1 MELTYVHSIGINH
14 FLCDSIVMDRC
25 GNNFS
30 RFVTLILSL
39 LLVCT
44 GLNAATQRTY
54 LINSE
59 VWKNTDML
67 CRLSGVLGPSTVSP
81 VPESE
86 IIRALDRIDQN
97 RLSSAFLE
105 LYNNT
110 RDEVENHRYQ
120 FRDGEFSLDGTIR
133 FNLEGYI
140 HSHDTVEEDFFI
152 PYRDRASMFIG
163 NAAADFSRFFYLE
176 GQYDFR
182 NCLVPVPIAEDS
194 NPIYMDSYYN
204 GDWLFF
210 RSQYGNYYF
219 VGNYIFGRN
228 PGKRDRNFS
237 FQQSV
242 PFVAYA
248 SAGNDYFSFLFG
260 RNRQSFGNGIT
271 GNLIIGD
278 NFSYQDIA
286 RLSAN
291 SEYLSYTLSYT
302 HFGTQYADYDR
313 PNTNAIG
320 TFGFNGWHSTR
331 VIHRLDFNLF
341 KRLRLSLNL
350 GATFFTDSAFDPRM
364 FNPLMIIHGYMNN
377 KEAYHLVTATDSRP
391 DESNNIMSLEF
402 EFIPVNGLLIT
413 GQYVM
418 DQAQAV
424 NEKETD
430 VPDAWGMLI
439 NARYTLPLNG
449 SALEVYG
456 EFVYTNPYLY
466 LNYKEGNKE
475 SIQASSDNVRNYNYD
490 HVLGYYISNN
500 SEVSY
505 TGYVWGPDSITAD
518 IGICYK
524 KPSCYSISFDNLV
537 RIKGERG
544 INYAYLGKGPD
555 DASSNIKNPD
565 MKAKTP
571 TGTAWISWVMTL
583 GCDYKI
589 NSSLEFYGKLCNGL
603 NWNYHNN
610 RGEFKYK
617 PETLI
622 GLSWKIV

>member
-1 MELTYVHSIGINH
+1 MNRYGNKFSG
-14 FLCDSIVMDRC
+14 FAVMA
-25 GNNFS
+25 
-30 RFVTLILSL
+30 LSL
-39 LLVCT
+39 LLICS

-54 LINSE
+54 MINSD

-67 CRLSGVLGPSTVSP
+67 CRISGVLGPSTVSP
-81 VPESE
+81 VTESE
-86 IIRALDRIDQN
+86 IIRALDRID
-97 RLSSAFLE
+97 RDMLSLAFRE
-105 LYNNT
+105 IYDNT
-110 RDEVENHRYQ
+110 RREVENRSYQ
-120 FRDGEFSLDGTIR
+120 FRDGGFALDGRIL
-133 FNLEGYI
+133 FNLEGYV
-140 HSHDTVEEDFFI
+140 HSRDTADEEFFV
-152 PYRDRASMFIG
+152 PYRDRKSMLVG
-163 NAAADFSRFFYLE
+163 NASADFSRFFYLE

-182 NCLVPVPIAEDS
+182 NCLVPVPLPTDS
-194 NPIYMDSYYN
+194 NQIYMDSYYN
-204 GDWLFF
+204 GDWLLF

-228 PGKRDRNFS
+228 PEKRDRNFS

-248 SAGNDYFSFLFG
+248 SAGNDYFSLLFG

-291 SEYLSYTLSYT
+291 SNYLSYTLSYT

-313 PNTNAIG
+313 PSTNAIG

-341 KRLRLSLNL
+341 QKLRLSLNL

-364 FNPLMIIHGYMNN
+364 FNPLMIVHGYMNN
-377 KEAYHLVTATDSRP
+377 KEAYKLVTATDSRP
-391 DESNNIMSLEF
+391 DESNNIMSLEL
-402 EFIPVNGLLIT
+402 EYIPVKGLLLT

-418 DQAQAV
+418 DQAQAI
-424 NEKETD
+424 NEKDTS
-430 VPDAWGMLI
+430 VPNAWGLLL
-439 NARYTLPLNG
+439 NARYTLPLNR
-449 SALEVYG
+449 STLELYS

-475 SIQASSDNVRNYNYD
+475 SIQSSSDDVRNYNYD

-505 TGYVWGPDSITAD
+505 TGYVWGPDCIALDLGFS
-518 IGICYK
+518 YNRL
-524 KPSCYSISFDNLV
+524 SHYSISFDNLI

-544 INYAYLGKGPD
+544 INYAYLAKGPD
-555 DASSNIKNPD
+555 DESSNIKNPD

-571 TGTAWISWVMTL
+571 TGTPWISWVMTL

-589 NSSLEFYGKLCNGL
+589 SNRLELYGKLCNSL
-603 NWNYHNN
+603 NWNHHNN
-610 RGEFKYK
+610 SGVFKYK
-617 PETLI
+617 AEALI